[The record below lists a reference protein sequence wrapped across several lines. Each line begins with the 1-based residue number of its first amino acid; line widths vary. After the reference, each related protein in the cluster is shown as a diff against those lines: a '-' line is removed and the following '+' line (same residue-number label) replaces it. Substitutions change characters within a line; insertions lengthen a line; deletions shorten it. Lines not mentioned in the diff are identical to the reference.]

1 MNKED
6 LSRIVKDYLVFL
18 DTSAL
23 MDERAHIFF
32 NKTLKPHLSKNQNVY
47 FHPNVFEELKHN
59 IKN

>member
-23 MDERAHIFF
+23 MDDRADIFF
-32 NKTLKPHLSKNQNVY
+32 NETLKPHLSKN
-47 FHPNVFEELKHN
+47 HDLGPKS
-59 IKN
+59 